1 MKKVQNV
8 ENVSTKSAR
17 LFVHIVILSLPP
29 NISANVCHCHCVIRH
44 GPQQPWPIDHSDQK
58 INTKKKTIYCCVVQ
72 AANLINSMHATM
84 KIITRLQL
92 DYARMDRSIRPI
104 VCMSWIRF
112 YDPPSTVTR
121 LPLSRLLLIKYASRQ
136 QQQRRTTRILFV

>member
-1 MKKVQNV
+1 M
-8 ENVSTKSAR
+8 
-17 LFVHIVILSLPP
+17 
-29 NISANVCHCHCVIRH
+29 
-44 GPQQPWPIDHSDQK
+44 
-58 INTKKKTIYCCVVQ
+58 Q

-136 QQQRRTTRILFV
+136 QQQRATRILFV